1 MRTALLDSR
10 TGSRILVRSIV
21 VLAAFGLSL
30 AVSAAVDDPDDLAD
44 VAENV
49 PGAITHCVDAVAG
62 EDFIEIFECGDAL
75 FDTEFN
81 AVDGVGA
88 SIGTGQRFTRTP
100 RFDLDQYADIQPT
113 RLTGPNSSACSHC
126 HPGAQLG
133 GGGDGPGVNALN
145 NVQDFAAIR
154 GSADPNDFVQR
165 NPVHLFAPGALQL
178 AAEEMTRDL
187 AAIRARAV
195 QSACSQNQPVTAA
208 LASKGIS
215 YGSISVSPTGCPN
228 ASVDTSAVEG
238 VDADLVVKPFGWKG
252 VVAPL
257 RLFNAAAFHNEL
269 GMTPTEFSGPD
280 VDSDFDGVQNEI
292 LIEDVSAMTVYLAA
306 QPRPTTLVELD
317 DLRRQLLRF
326 GRAGRQQV
334 AELGL
339 PALSGAQRA
348 QIARGEAR
356 FAEIGCALCHR
367 PSLELDGKTFA
378 EPSANPAFTFDLG
391 VDPRVA
397 DLVDPADPLT
407 FDITR
412 DQPDNVI
419 MIGNRVLRRLGSL
432 ETNAAGK
439 AVVRS
444 FGDLK
449 RHEMGP
455 RLAETIANP
464 VPGTSFVV
472 PTSVF
477 LTTELWGLGSSAPY
491 LHDGR
496 ATTIEEAIIEHGGEA
511 QASRDRFRALD
522 STNQGDVLAFLNNL
536 VLFFPAEEE

>member
-1 MRTALLDSR
+1 MRAYRQAMRVSWRTAVTLCVL
-10 TGSRILVRSIV
+10 GLG
-21 VLAAFGLSL
+21 LAAN
-30 AVSAAVDDPDDLAD
+30 AAVDDRDDLAD

-49 PGAITHCVDAVAG
+49 PGAIEHCDEAVAAG
-62 EDFIEIFECGDAL
+62 EFLDIFECGDAL
-75 FDTEFN
+75 FETEFN

-88 SIGTGQRFTRTP
+88 VFGTGQRFTRTP
-100 RFDLDQYADIQPT
+100 RFDLDQYANIQPT
-113 RLTGPNSSACSHC
+113 RLTGPNSSACNHC
-126 HPGAQLG
+126 HPGAQIG
-133 GGGDGPGVNALN
+133 GGGDGPGINALN

-165 NPVHLFAPGALQL
+165 NPVHLFAPGAQQL

-187 AAIRARAV
+187 AAIRARAI

-208 LASKGIS
+208 LSSKGIS
-215 YGSISVSPTGCPN
+215 YGSIAVSPMGCPN
-228 ASVDTSAVEG
+228 ASVDTSNVQG

-280 VDSDFDGVQNEI
+280 VDSDFDGVANEI

-306 QPRPTTLVELD
+306 QPRPTTLIELD
-317 DLRRQLLRF
+317 DVRRQLMRF
-326 GRAGRQQV
+326 GRAGRQQI

-339 PALSGAQRA
+339 PPALTNAQRA
-348 QIARGEAR
+348 QIGRGAAK

-367 PSLELDGKTFA
+367 PSLELDGKSFA
-378 EPSANPAFTFDLG
+378 EPSANPAFTFDFG

-397 DLVDPADPLT
+397 DLVDPENPLT
-407 FDITR
+407 FDITK

-432 ETNAAGK
+432 EVNAAGK

-472 PTSVF
+472 PQSVV

-522 STNQGDVLAFLNNL
+522 QANQNDVLAFLNNL
-536 VLFFPAEEE
+536 VLFFPAGEE

>member
-1 MRTALLDSR
+1 MRMMLLGSRTAKR
-10 TGSRILVRSIV
+10 FLVRSV
-21 VLAAFGLSL
+21 AGAAALGLALGA
-30 AVSAAVDDPDDLAD
+30 SAAVDDPDDLAD

-49 PGAITHCVDAVAG
+49 PGVIEHCDEAVAAG
-62 EDFIEIFECGDAL
+62 EFLDIFECGDAL

-88 SIGTGQRFTRTP
+88 SFGTGQRFTRTP
-100 RFDLDQYADIQPT
+100 RFDLDRYADIQPT

-133 GGGDGPGVNALN
+133 GGGDGPGFNALN
-145 NVQDFAAIR
+145 NVQDFAAVR

-195 QSACSQNQPVTAA
+195 QSACSQNQTVTAA
-208 LASKGIS
+208 LSSKGIS
-215 YGSISVSPTGCPN
+215 YGSISVAPMGCPN
-228 ASVDTSAVEG
+228 ASVDTSNVQG
-238 VDADLVVKPFGWKG
+238 VDADLVIKPFGWKG

-269 GMTPTEFSGPD
+269 GMTPTEFAGPD
-280 VDSDFDGVQNEI
+280 VDSDFDGVVNEI
-292 LIEDVSAMTVYLAA
+292 TIEDVSAMTIYLAA

-317 DLRRQLLRF
+317 DLRRLLQRF
-326 GRAGRQQV
+326 GRAGRQQA

-339 PALSGAQRA
+339 PALTNAQRT
-348 QIARGEAR
+348 QIARGETK

-391 VDPRVA
+391 VDPRKA
-397 DLVDPADPLT
+397 DLVDPQDPLT

-419 MIGNRVLRRLGSL
+419 TVGNRVIRRLGSL
-432 ETNAAGK
+432 EVNAAGK

-464 VPGTSFVV
+464 VPGTPFIV
-472 PTSVF
+472 PTTVF

-491 LHDGR
+491 MHDGR

-522 STNQGDVLAFLNNL
+522 KANQDDVLAFLNNL
-536 VLFFPAEEE
+536 VLFFPAGEE

>member
-1 MRTALLDSR
+1 MRMPLGSR
-10 TGSRILVRSIV
+10 VGSRILVSSIAGV
-21 VLAAFGLSL
+21 TALGLVFAA
-30 AVSAAVDDPDDLAD
+30 AAAVEDPDDLAD

-49 PGAITHCVDAVAG
+49 PGVIEHCDEAVADG
-62 EDFIEIFECGDAL
+62 EFIEIFECGDAL

-88 SIGTGQRFTRTP
+88 SVGTGQRFTRTP
-100 RFDLDQYADIQPT
+100 RFDLDRYADIQPT

-126 HPGAQLG
+126 HPGVPLG
-133 GGGDGPGVNALN
+133 GGGDGSGIAALN
-145 NVQDFAAIR
+145 NVQDFAALR

-187 AAIRARAV
+187 AAIRTRAV
-195 QSACSQNQPVTAA
+195 QSACSQNQPVTAP

-215 YGSISVSPTGCPN
+215 FGSITASPMGCPN
-228 ASVDTSAVEG
+228 GSVDTSAAEG

-252 VVAPL
+252 IVAPL

-280 VDSDFDGVQNEI
+280 VDSDFDGVRNEI
-292 LIEDVSAMTVYLAA
+292 LIEDVSAMTIYLAA

-317 DLRRQLLRF
+317 DLRRLLLRF

-334 AELGL
+334 EELGI
-339 PALSGAQRA
+339 PALTSAQRT
-348 QIARGEAR
+348 QIARGQAR

-378 EPSANPAFTFDLG
+378 EPSSNPAFTFDLG

-397 DLVDPADPLT
+397 DLVDPQNPLT
-407 FDITR
+407 FDVTR

-419 MIGNRVLRRLGSL
+419 QIGNRVIRRLGSL

-439 AVVRS
+439 VIVRS

-477 LTTELWGLGSSAPY
+477 LTTELWGLGSTAPY

-496 ATTIEEAIIEHGGEA
+496 ASTIEEAIIEHGGEA

-522 STNQGDVLAFLNNL
+522 KANQDDVLAFLNNL